1 MCCDGLL
8 IIRLS
13 LGLKYFF
20 IFFLYCRSKLK
31 KLQFLSQTGPTIFW
45 TQCEWLKCSD
55 AEKDIYIYI
64 NLFNKLLQITGSRL
78 ADMAKSHCV
87 LPVSDCVQNR
97 TSDGWPSRAV
107 EFNRAIIPAPSRSSA
122 NRVSGSLG
130 QCVVL
135 LNSNEFWQPVVPTK
149 QLDTTGLVD
158 CYPRRQNYRFVSLK
172 EKNWIVLHLFDISS
186 FAKNILPFS
195 KIHQLI
201 DKYKSI
207 VNTNCHK
214 RPS

>member
-1 MCCDGLL
+1 MF
-8 IIRLS
+8 R
-13 LGLKYFF
+13 
-20 IFFLYCRSKLK
+20 RRK
-31 KLQFLSQTGPTIFW
+31 KIY
-45 TQCEWLKCSD
+45 
-55 AEKDIYIYI
+55 IYIYI

-135 LNSNEFWQPVVPTK
+135 LNSNEIWQPVVPTK

-172 EKNWIVLHLFDISS
+172 EKNWISTPVWHFV
-186 FAKNILPFS
+186 FCKNIIPFS

-201 DKYKSI
+201 DN
-207 VNTNCHK
+207 NTE
-214 RPS
+214 PS

>member
-1 MCCDGLL
+1 M
-8 IIRLS
+8 
-13 LGLKYFF
+13 
-20 IFFLYCRSKLK
+20 
-31 KLQFLSQTGPTIFW
+31 QFLFQTGPTIFW

-55 AEKDIYIYI
+55 AEKRYIYIYI

-135 LNSNEFWQPVVPTK
+135 LNSNEIWQPIVPTK

-172 EKNWIVLHLFDISS
+172 EKNWISTPVWHFV
-186 FAKNILPFS
+186 FCKNILPFS

-201 DKYKSI
+201 DN
-207 VNTNCHK
+207 NTE
-214 RPS
+214 PS